1 MKCSQFSLTQ
11 APSSRKPIVVP
22 GAFSRLSSV
31 PDFSHMRRM
40 YGILEHS
47 AQKQQYHSISLC
59 SHYFD
64 TELALLAINLILS
77 TKLKGVC
84 VLHLS

>member
-1 MKCSQFSLTQ
+1 MFRVKTGLQFSPTQ
-11 APSSRKPIVVP
+11 APSSRKPIVVA

-31 PDFSHMRRM
+31 PDSSHMRRM

-47 AQKQQYHSISLC
+47 AQKQQHHSISLC

-64 TELALLAINLILS
+64 TKLALLAINLILS
-77 TKLKGVC
+77 TKL
-84 VLHLS
+84 

>member
-1 MKCSQFSLTQ
+1 MSGLHFSPTQ

-31 PDFSHMRRM
+31 PDSSHMRRM

-47 AQKQQYHSISLC
+47 AQKQQHHSVSLC
-59 SHYFD
+59 SYYFD
-64 TELALLAINLILS
+64 TKLASLAVNLIFS
-77 TKLKGVC
+77 TEP
-84 VLHLS
+84 